1 MAYIYKIINDINEK
15 IYVGKTNLSIE
26 ERWRQHKK
34 DRSKIEA
41 QKRPLYRAIKKYGI
55 EYFHI
60 ELIEECTNDIVNE
73 REKYWI
79 EQYGS
84 FKNGYNATL
93 GGDGKSYIDYDL
105 VVKTYQQLHN
115 QTKVADIL
123 NISQDS
129 VSIIL
134 RERGIEPLSSDE
146 VNQKAFGKMV
156 AMLDIKTK
164 QILKTFASQSEAARW
179 LIKEKKTIT
188 TDTTKISSK
197 IGLVVRNKR
206 KTAFGYIWKSI

>member
-84 FKNGYNATL
+84 FKHGYNATI
-93 GGDGKSYIDYDL
+93 GGDGKPYLDYEL
-105 VVKTYQQLHN
+105 IYLTYK
-115 QTKVADIL
+115 QTKNIAETSRLCQADAKHIGKILESYGITHEEIKRNKELNSQKPVA
-123 NISQDS
+123 
-129 VSIIL
+129 
-134 RERGIEPLSSDE
+134 R
-146 VNQKAFGKMV
+146 
-156 AMLDIKTK
+156 LD
-164 QILKTFASQSEAARW
+164 
-179 LIKEKKTIT
+179 KKTG
-188 TDTTKISSK
+188 KILEVFPSIK
-197 IGLVVRNKR
+197 KAEEKYPQTNKHIAAVCKGKR
-206 KTAFGYIWKSI
+206 KSCGGYGWKYLED